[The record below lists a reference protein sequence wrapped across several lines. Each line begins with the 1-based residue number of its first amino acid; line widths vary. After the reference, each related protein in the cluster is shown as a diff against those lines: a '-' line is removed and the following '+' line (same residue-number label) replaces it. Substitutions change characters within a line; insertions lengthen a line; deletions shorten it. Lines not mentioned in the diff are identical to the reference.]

1 MNLTKDILEQLI
13 REQIEATLQEKASV
27 VLQEEIDAV
36 LQEYTDAE
44 LEAIAAG
51 EAAAAEAGEGHIAT
65 GHERIGTGEE
75 VKPPP
80 PTKKVVK
87 PRRRVQGSGATM
99 GHPEM
104 LPLEKK
110 LRTPASD
117 IPMPQEGFFM
127 KIAKSH
133 LRRIILEESQILLD

>member
-51 EAAAAEAGEGHIAT
+51 EAAAAEAGGGHIAT

-80 PTKKVVK
+80 PT
-87 PRRRVQGSGATM
+87 RRVQGSGATQRK
-99 GHPEM
+99 GGKTWKPKAITHTELRGKNPYQPRSSQAAEEM
-104 LPLEKK
+104 HVPPV
-110 LRTPASD
+110 TPRGTG
-117 IPMPQEGFFM
+117 PRV
-127 KIAKSH
+127 KID
-133 LRRIILEESQILLD
+133 L